1 MRQLKLRGRALFIEF
16 EIDGGIPPVPYVV
29 ISGLRTL
36 LDIRDWKMSR
46 THWAVK
52 DQDLF
57 ARLDAAGLLSQTRLS
72 RLAPGRCQSRS
83 LRMFKRTLSE
93 RSLLKY
99 WRLGRTAR
107 KSSTVGIRRR
117 PIGSSHLCSAKTM
130 MGVTSISTTWIAS
143 TAN

>member
-72 RLAPGRCQSRS
+72 
-83 LRMFKRTLSE
+83 
-93 RSLLKY
+93 
-99 WRLGRTAR
+99 
-107 KSSTVGIRRR
+107 
-117 PIGSSHLCSAKTM
+117 
-130 MGVTSISTTWIAS
+130 
-143 TAN
+143 